1 MAKIDKLWEIAKHV
15 EGSCLCGAGIW
26 VAEVGFFF
34 FFDINLIELFDFL
47 NYVNALF
54 WLKME
59 LKYVCDFGI
68 LFTIIPMVVL
78 L

>member
-1 MAKIDKLWEIAKHV
+1 MLKGAAYV
-15 EGSCLCGAGIW
+15 ELESGWQKWDG
-26 VAEVGFFF
+26 FF

-47 NYVNALF
+47 NFVNALF
-54 WLKME
+54 WLKVE

-68 LFTIIPMVVL
+68 LFTIIPVVVL